1 MPLTLLQYADYLDT
15 RDLPWPAAPE
25 GKRPK
30 AKPHLARL
38 PKVRL
43 VTWNLYGTLLTIS
56 GGELFFEHPQKFVME
71 LALEKT
77 VQEFKMWG
85 AMSRKPGKP
94 SEYMGQLYT
103 KALDE
108 QRLAPSPGEKH
119 PEIVSERV
127 WDWIIKKLFQ
137 KEYQFDAG
145 FYGSLNE
152 YCKKVA
158 YFFHASL
165 QGAACQPSALAA
177 VAHVAGCGVPQG
189 LIADAQ
195 CFTLAQLQRGMRAQG
210 GGAVPLPAGR
220 GLDSTDVDV
229 LFPAEWRALSCEHK
243 GRKPSERLFRPVLA
257 QAAKAGLAP
266 ENILHIGS
274 RIDKDIAPAKKLG
287 LRTALYAGDKES
299 LQASVEQL
307 KDPGLRPDVLLTEL
321 EQIKTVVTPL

>member
-25 GKRPK
+25 VTRPK
-30 AKPHLARL
+30 AKPHLAPL
-38 PKVRL
+38 PEVRL
-43 VTWNLYGTLLTIS
+43 VTWNLYGTLLAIG
-56 GGELFFEHPQKFVME
+56 GGELLFEHPQKFVME

-103 KALDE
+103 KALDD

-119 PEIVSERV
+119 PEILSERV

-152 YCKKVA
+152 YCKKIA

-165 QGAACQPSALAA
+165 QGTACQPSAWAA
-177 VAHVAGCGVPQG
+177 VAHVNGCGVPQG

-195 CFTLAQLQRGMRAQG
+195 CFTMAQLQRGLRAQG
-210 GGAVPLPAGR
+210 CSGGVPLP
-220 GLDSTDVDV
+220 DSDGTDVDR
-229 LFPAEWRALSCEHK
+229 LFPAEWRALSCDHK

-257 QAAKAGLAP
+257 QATKSGLAP

-299 LQASVEQL
+299 LKASAEQL
-307 KDPGLRPDVLLTEL
+307 KDPGLRPDVLLTDL
-321 EQIKTVVTPL
+321 EQIKLVLSPL